1 VRSCS
6 KTCDRLSPGATTA
19 ILGCAALA
27 GLAVVLASPR
37 AIAAGFMIRE
47 NSAVGVATTYA
58 GDGSRADS
66 AATVFNNPAG
76 MTRLTQDEVD
86 LGTAIV
92 IPSIKFNGGATAFGA
107 PVSGTDGGSA
117 GHVGPVPSV
126 SWAFGI
132 ADRLKGGIAVT
143 APFGLVVAYN
153 SPWVGRYV
161 GIKTSVLSVDI
172 NPSLAYQLTDSLS
185 LGGGVSA
192 QYLRIDSSSAIPQ
205 FAIFG
210 PGTPDATF
218 RAKADDW
225 AFGFDLGALLEVP
238 GGTRFGLTYRSQM
251 NHRIK
256 GDLTFT
262 GVLPLLPLTDGPAAA
277 DVHLPATVGLSATTD
292 VTPDISLSAD
302 VQFSQWSVF
311 KRVVIETTNPAP
323 FNEFPNEEHYR
334 DSWLISV
341 GGVYRLDPVWSL
353 RAGLGLDQTPIT
365 DAFRAVSLPD
375 QNRILMGVGFGY
387 RMTDAMSLD
396 GGFQHSFPTA
406 KPSMNKSAN
415 NTDPFTGAVV
425 LNGNY
430 DVTVDVVAL
439 SLRYRY

>member
-1 VRSCS
+1 
-6 KTCDRLSPGATTA
+6 
-19 ILGCAALA
+19 
-27 GLAVVLASPR
+27 
-37 AIAAGFMIRE
+37 
-47 NSAVGVATTYA
+47 
-58 GDGSRADS
+58 
-66 AATVFNNPAG
+66 
-76 MTRLTQDEVD
+76 
-86 LGTAIV
+86 
-92 IPSIKFNGGATAFGA
+92 
-107 PVSGTDGGSA
+107 
-117 GHVGPVPSV
+117 
-126 SWAFGI
+126 
-132 ADRLKGGIAVT
+132 
-143 APFGLVVAYN
+143 
-153 SPWVGRYV
+153 
-161 GIKTSVLSVDI
+161 
-172 NPSLAYQLTDSLS
+172 
-185 LGGGVSA
+185 
-192 QYLRIDSSSAIPQ
+192 
-205 FAIFG
+205 
-210 PGTPDATF
+210 
-218 RAKADDW
+218 
-225 AFGFDLGALLEVP
+225 
-238 GGTRFGLTYRSQM
+238 
-251 NHRIK
+251 
-256 GDLTFT
+256 
-262 GVLPLLPLTDGPAAA
+262 
-277 DVHLPATVGLSATTD
+277 